1 LFFRPCHSK
10 IILPNGPQEVG
21 KIQLDCSKR
30 VVLKDGFEKLELVG
44 GMDLTFEDVKGTP
57 TRAWASLVVL
67 ELKSLRPIYQKVVE
81 GVVDFPYIPT
91 FLAFREM
98 PLMLELY
105 REAKVR
111 ADVYFIDGQGI
122 AHPRGCGIA
131 SHFGVETNTPT
142 VGVAKTI
149 LVERYRSLH
158 QSVGAFRLFITGER
172 W

>member
-1 LFFRPCHSK
+1 MDLRE
-10 IILPNGPQEVG
+10 LE

-30 VVLKDGFEKLELVG
+30 VILEDGFEKLELVG
-44 GMDLTFEDVKGTP
+44 GMDLTFEDIKKTP

-67 ELKSLRPIYQKVVE
+67 ELKSLRPIYQKVME

-105 REAKVR
+105 KEAKVK

-122 AHPRGCGIA
+122 AHPRGGKNDPGGKGA
-131 SHFGVETNTPT
+131 RTTPKARELFSHPLQRKGGRCNPQNKGQCSTHLRVPW
-142 VGVAKTI
+142 AHDQLK
-149 LVERYRSLH
+149 H
-158 QSVGAFRLFITGER
+158 CP
-172 W
+172 